1 MEGAVMSLWVSE
13 DLGEVGIA
21 ILGGDFDMLD
31 STDGLQDA
39 GTETDETEH
48 DFKRAKTKKAGRSK
62 GSSDAAARS
71 RDSLGAYLA
80 AISKIKLLT
89 REEEVRLAREAKAG
103 NVRSHERLVAA
114 NLRLVVSIA
123 RRYQG
128 MGLSFP
134 DLIGEGNLGLIK
146 AAEYFNVELGFR
158 FSTYASKWIRQSITR
173 ALANHSRTVRIPANV
188 IANLRKY
195 LQTVRKLAQRKDG
208 GHTVDDVSREL
219 GLSIDK
225 VMDLAR
231 LTRSTLSMDT
241 PIAEEA
247 QTTLYDLL
255 PDARESTPL
264 ELADQSLSRRRIT
277 ALLSTLED
285 RERRILNF
293 RFGLDGQE
301 PLSLEETGRK
311 IGVTRE
317 RVRQIEKR
325 CLLRLR
331 KLARTAEPE
340 AA

>member
-1 MEGAVMSLWVSE
+1 MNLWVSE
-13 DLGEVGIA
+13 DLEELSSSILRGE
-21 ILGGDFDMLD
+21 LDMLD
-31 STDGLQDA
+31 ARESAAEPLAEPLSLPRTG
-39 GTETDETEH
+39 GRTGS
-48 DFKRAKTKKAGRSK
+48 RAARGPS
-62 GSSDAAARS
+62 RS

-80 AISKIKLLT
+80 AISRIKLLT
-89 REEEVRLAREAKAG
+89 REEEVKLARSAKNGSLRAQ
-103 NVRSHERLVAA
+103 EKLIAA

-128 MGLSFP
+128 MGLSFT

-146 AAEYFNVELGFR
+146 AAEYFNVDLGFR

-195 LQTVRKLAQRKDG
+195 LQTDRLLAQKSNGR
-208 GHTVDDVSREL
+208 HTIDDVSAEL
-219 GLSIDK
+219 GLPIEK
-225 VMDLAR
+225 VNDLAR
-231 LTRSTLSMDT
+231 LTRSTLSMDS
-241 PIAEEA
+241 PIGDEA
-247 QTTLYDLL
+247 QTTLYDLV
-255 PDARESTPL
+255 PDTTQRSPFDSAVESL
-264 ELADQSLSRRRIT
+264 NRRRVT
-277 ALLSTLED
+277 ALLESLDE

-301 PLSLEETGRK
+301 PLSLEETGKK

-331 KLARTAEPE
+331 KLARGGAEVPE
-340 AA
+340 PA